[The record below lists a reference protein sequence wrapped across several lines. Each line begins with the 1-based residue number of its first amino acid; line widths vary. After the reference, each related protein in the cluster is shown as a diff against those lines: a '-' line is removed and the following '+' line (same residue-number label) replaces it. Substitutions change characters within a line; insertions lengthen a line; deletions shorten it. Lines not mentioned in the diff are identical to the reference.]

1 MTQRLPR
8 PLDAHEIRVIGCLLE
23 KQQATPEY
31 YPLTLNALVAAC
43 NQRSNRNPVM
53 QLSEQEVQ
61 AALDR
66 LESHGLLKEDD
77 TGRSTRWSHKV
88 DWKWDLNAPRKA
100 ALTVLLLRGAQTVG
114 EVRSRTGRMHEFA
127 SIEAVEDALADL
139 AAPPDPLVVLLERE
153 PGQKEPRWG
162 HRVGAEE
169 AVTSAPSAP
178 SQPAAATAPPPPGPS
193 FDGELMVRRIE
204 RLEQQVQ
211 ELQAAVFKK
220 GGLPD

>member
-53 QLSEQEVQ
+53 QLTEEQVQ

-66 LESHGLLKEDD
+66 LESHGLVKEDD
-77 TGRSTRWSHKV
+77 TGRSTRWSQKV

-100 ALTVLLLRGAQTVG
+100 ALTVLLLRGSQTVG

-127 SIEAVEDALADL
+127 SIDAVEDALSDL

-162 HRVGAEE
+162 HRVGSEE
-169 AVTSAPSAP
+169 AVPAAPAPS
-178 SQPAAATAPPPPGPS
+178 AAATAAAPSPTPGPS
-193 FDGELMVRRIE
+193 FDATLMLRRID